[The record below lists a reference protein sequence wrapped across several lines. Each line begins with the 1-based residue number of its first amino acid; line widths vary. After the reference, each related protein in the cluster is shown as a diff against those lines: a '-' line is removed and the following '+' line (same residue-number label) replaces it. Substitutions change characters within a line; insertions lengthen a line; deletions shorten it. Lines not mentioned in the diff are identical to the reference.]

1 MKKITSMVVA
11 VLLCMGLS
19 VTAFAKGMNNFEA
32 AKEYT
37 GFSDVAEAAWYHGSV
52 KAAFEYGL
60 IKGASPTE
68 FKPDGTL
75 TVAEAIVMAD
85 RIHMLYET
93 GEDTL
98 VNGTPWYQTYVDYAI
113 ENDIIEDGDF
123 VDYNRNITRGEM
135 ADIFTRAL
143 PEEEYEVIN
152 DIPEELPIDIVGHE
166 YEDSIRTLFRAGIV
180 TGNDPYGTYTP
191 DASIKRCEAAAI
203 ISRIVDKNLRKRIE
217 LLVDVRMHE
226 NIIVPVIWSSEYE
239 YIVSV
244 DAEDETKIVRE
255 RLSIGHEHGMSITD
269 LDYCIIE
276 ECEGAETILDVPIDY
291 MAEVI
296 GDGAEVKSDIVYFGD
311 VPAYRYE
318 YEDWGGAN
326 YDYQLYCVYYIM
338 IYEGNTYSTA
348 CFVGLFGDPE
358 VDEVSVQVIE
368 DIVNNFK
375 FFDKTASLKFV
386 SRYN

>member
-1 MKKITSMVVA
+1 
-11 VLLCMGLS
+11 MGLS
-19 VTAFAKGMNNFEA
+19 VTAFAKGMDNFEA

-123 VDYNRNITRGEM
+123 ADYNRNITRGEM

-143 PEEEYEVIN
+143 PEEEYVIIN
-152 DIPEELPIDIVGHE
+152 DIPEELPLDIVGHK

-203 ISRIVDKNLRKRIE
+203 ISRIVDENLRKQITLFTDWDVDGNVTVAAPFNSLSSYFE
-217 LLVDVRMHE
+217 LDEQNIDLGLQLTPEKTSDNGAAVVYKWEYDKPAALIITADEYKANLAQTMNVDPS
-226 NIIVPVIWSSEYE
+226 IVNV
-239 YIVSV
+239 
-244 DAEDETKIVRE
+244 T
-255 RLSIGHEHGMSITD
+255 
-269 LDYCIIE
+269 
-276 ECEGAETILDVPIDY
+276 
-291 MAEVI
+291 EVT
-296 GDGAEVKSDIVYFGD
+296 FGSAK
-311 VPAYRYE
+311 AYRYDVRVKTE
-318 YEDWGGAN
+318 GVLIRFAGYRVVTGNNQYEISEF
-326 YDYQLYCVYYIM
+326 V
-338 IYEGNTYSTA
+338 TYSGNEEYNIKA
-348 CFVGLFGDPE
+348 DQILRDM
-358 VDEVSVQVIE
+358 
-368 DIVNNFK
+368 VNNVK
-375 FFDKTASLKFV
+375 IHGVGPSSKLS
-386 SRYN
+386 

>member
-1 MKKITSMVVA
+1 MKKITSMMVA
-11 VLLCMGLS
+11 ALLCMGLS
-19 VTAFAKGMNNFEA
+19 VTAFAKGMDNFEA

-85 RIHMLYET
+85 RIHMLYAT

-113 ENDIIEDGDF
+113 ENDNIEDGDF
-123 VDYNRNITRGEM
+123 ADYNRNITRGEM

-143 PEEEYEVIN
+143 PEEEYVIIN
-152 DIPEELPIDIVGHE
+152 DIPEELPLDIVGHK

-203 ISRIVDKNLRKRIE
+203 ISRIVDESLRKQIALLTDWDVDGNVTVAAPFNSLSSYFE
-217 LLVDVRMHE
+217 LDEQNIDLGLQLTPEKTSDNGAAVVYKWEYDKPAALIITADEYKANLAQTMNVDPS
-226 NIIVPVIWSSEYE
+226 IVNV
-239 YIVSV
+239 
-244 DAEDETKIVRE
+244 T
-255 RLSIGHEHGMSITD
+255 
-269 LDYCIIE
+269 
-276 ECEGAETILDVPIDY
+276 
-291 MAEVI
+291 EVT
-296 GDGAEVKSDIVYFGD
+296 FGSAK
-311 VPAYRYE
+311 AYRYDVRVKTE
-318 YEDWGGAN
+318 GVLIRFAGYRVVTGNNQYEISEF
-326 YDYQLYCVYYIM
+326 V
-338 IYEGNTYSTA
+338 TYSGNEEYNIKA
-348 CFVGLFGDPE
+348 DQILRDM
-358 VDEVSVQVIE
+358 
-368 DIVNNFK
+368 VNNVK
-375 FFDKTASLKFV
+375 IHGVGPSSKLS
-386 SRYN
+386 

>member
-1 MKKITSMVVA
+1 MKKITSILVA

-19 VTAFAKGMNNFEA
+19 VTAFAKGMDNFEA

-52 KAAFEYGL
+52 KAAFEYVL

-123 VDYNRNITRGEM
+123 ADYNRNITRGEM

-143 PEEEYEVIN
+143 PEKEYEEIN
-152 DIPEELPIDIVGHE
+152 EVSDDLELDIAGHK

-203 ISRIVDKNLRKRIE
+203 ISRIVDESLRKQITLFTDWDVDGNVTVAAPFNSLSSYFE
-217 LLVDVRMHE
+217 LEEQNIDLGLQLTPEKTSDNGAAVVYKWEYDEPATLFITVDEYRANLAQTMNVDPS
-226 NIIVPVIWSSEYE
+226 IVNV
-239 YIVSV
+239 
-244 DAEDETKIVRE
+244 T
-255 RLSIGHEHGMSITD
+255 
-269 LDYCIIE
+269 
-276 ECEGAETILDVPIDY
+276 
-291 MAEVI
+291 EVT
-296 GDGAEVKSDIVYFGD
+296 FGSAK
-311 VPAYRYE
+311 AYRYDVRVKTE
-318 YEDWGGAN
+318 GVLIRFAGYRVVTGNNQYEISEF
-326 YDYQLYCVYYIM
+326 V
-338 IYEGNTYSTA
+338 TYSGNEEYNIKA
-348 CFVGLFGDPE
+348 DQILRDM
-358 VDEVSVQVIE
+358 
-368 DIVNNFK
+368 VNNVK
-375 FFDKTASLKFV
+375 IHGVGPSSKLS
-386 SRYN
+386 

>member
-1 MKKITSMVVA
+1 MKKITSILVA

-19 VTAFAKGMNNFEA
+19 VTAFAKGMDNFEA

-123 VDYNRNITRGEM
+123 ADYNRNITRGEM

-152 DIPEELPIDIVGHE
+152 DIPEELPLDIVGHK
-166 YEDSIRTLFRAGIV
+166 YEDSIRILFRAGIV

-203 ISRIVDKNLRKRIE
+203 ISRIVDENLRKQITLFTDWDVDGNVTVAAPFNSLSSYFE
-217 LLVDVRMHE
+217 LDEQNIDLGLQLTPEKTSDNGAAVVYKWEYDKPAALIITADEYKANLAQTMNVDPSAV
-226 NIIVPVIWSSEYE
+226 NV
-239 YIVSV
+239 
-244 DAEDETKIVRE
+244 T
-255 RLSIGHEHGMSITD
+255 
-269 LDYCIIE
+269 
-276 ECEGAETILDVPIDY
+276 
-291 MAEVI
+291 EVT
-296 GDGAEVKSDIVYFGD
+296 FGSAK
-311 VPAYRYE
+311 AYRYDVSVKTE
-318 YEDWGGAN
+318 GVLIRFAGYRVVTGNNQYEISEF
-326 YDYQLYCVYYIM
+326 V
-338 IYEGNTYSTA
+338 TYSGNEEYNIKA
-348 CFVGLFGDPE
+348 DQILRDM
-358 VDEVSVQVIE
+358 
-368 DIVNNFK
+368 VNNVK
-375 FFDKTASLKFV
+375 IHGVGPSSKLS
-386 SRYN
+386 

>member
-1 MKKITSMVVA
+1 MKKITSMLVA

-19 VTAFAKGMNNFEA
+19 VTAFAKGMDNFEA

-37 GFSDVAEAAWYHGSV
+37 GFSDVAEAAWYHSSV

-123 VDYNRNITRGEM
+123 ADYNRNITRGEM

-152 DIPEELPIDIVGHE
+152 DIPEELPLDIVGHK

-203 ISRIVDKNLRKRIE
+203 ISRIVDENLSKQIALLTDWDVDGNVTVAAPFNSLSSYFE
-217 LLVDVRMHE
+217 LDEQNIDLGLQLTPEKTSDNGAAVVYKWEYDKPAALNITADEYKANLAQTMNVDPS
-226 NIIVPVIWSSEYE
+226 IVNV
-239 YIVSV
+239 
-244 DAEDETKIVRE
+244 T
-255 RLSIGHEHGMSITD
+255 
-269 LDYCIIE
+269 
-276 ECEGAETILDVPIDY
+276 
-291 MAEVI
+291 EVI
-296 GDGAEVKSDIVYFGD
+296 FGSAK
-311 VPAYRYE
+311 AYRYDVRVKTE
-318 YEDWGGAN
+318 GVLIRFAGYRVVTGNNQYEISEF
-326 YDYQLYCVYYIM
+326 V
-338 IYEGNTYSTA
+338 TYSGNEEYNIKA
-348 CFVGLFGDPE
+348 DQILRDM
-358 VDEVSVQVIE
+358 
-368 DIVNNFK
+368 VNNVK
-375 FFDKTASLKFV
+375 IHGVGPSSKLS
-386 SRYN
+386 

>member
-1 MKKITSMVVA
+1 MKRYVSIVISL
-11 VLLCMGLS
+11 LLCMGLS
-19 VTAFAKGMNNFEA
+19 VTAFAKGMDNFEA

-123 VDYNRNITRGEM
+123 ADYNRNITRGEM

-143 PEEEYEVIN
+143 PEEEYVIIN
-152 DIPEELPIDIVGHE
+152 DIPEELPLDIVGHK

-203 ISRIVDKNLRKRIE
+203 ISRIVDENLRKQITLFTDWDVDGNVTVAAPFNSLSSYFE
-217 LLVDVRMHE
+217 LDEQNIDLGLQLTPEKTSDNGAAVVYKWEYDKPTALIITADEYKANLAQTMNVDPSAV
-226 NIIVPVIWSSEYE
+226 NV
-239 YIVSV
+239 
-244 DAEDETKIVRE
+244 T
-255 RLSIGHEHGMSITD
+255 
-269 LDYCIIE
+269 
-276 ECEGAETILDVPIDY
+276 
-291 MAEVI
+291 EVT
-296 GDGAEVKSDIVYFGD
+296 FGSAK
-311 VPAYRYE
+311 AYRYDVRVKTE
-318 YEDWGGAN
+318 GVLIRFAGYRVVTGNNQYEISEF
-326 YDYQLYCVYYIM
+326 V
-338 IYEGNTYSTA
+338 TYSGNEEYNIKA
-348 CFVGLFGDPE
+348 DQILRDM
-358 VDEVSVQVIE
+358 
-368 DIVNNFK
+368 VNNVK
-375 FFDKTASLKFV
+375 IHGVGPSSKLS
-386 SRYN
+386 